1 MLKIKSPRVI
11 TTYYPDS
18 ENPTGMKVLQ
28 DRSSQLRAFYF
39 ERKFL
44 NEISEEEYATNYAV
58 YFLLNRRPFAKT
70 QIYIG
75 QSKVGAKRIVN
86 HNKNKDFWS
95 HCIMFV
101 TDNSVFDSNAI
112 DYMEYFFINLLQNS
126 KNYELQNVELRKRE
140 PNINYVDKIV
150 YKSFL
155 EQLIFIMKSEG
166 IDLLS
171 EECFFESTQEVVIPI
186 SDEEVKEEKENQ
198 EELIEINLQDK
209 KQTSQER
216 LYFAKGKDFSG
227 SLEISVNSFVL
238 KKGSI
243 IRKPHEDMLNW
254 SDKGAL
260 YRKLNNQGEKF
271 LKEGYLLDNGK
282 TYVLIKDIEFKSPS
296 GAAEFLSGASK
307 NGWTMFGIKRS

>member
-1 MLKIKSPRVI
+1 MLKIKNPRVI

-155 EQLIFIMKSEG
+155 DQLIFIMKSEG

-171 EECFFESTQEVVIPI
+171 EECSFESTQEVVNSINN
-186 SDEEVKEEKENQ
+186 EEVKEEKEAQ
-198 EELIEINLQDK
+198 EELTKIDSQDE
-209 KQTSQER
+209 KQAFQER
-216 LYFAKGKDFSG
+216 LYFTKGKDFSG
-227 SLEISVNSFVL
+227 SLEVNGNSFVL

-243 IRKPHEDMLNW
+243 IRKPHEDMLTWADN
-254 SDKGAL
+254 GVL

-271 LKEGYLLDNGK
+271 LREGYLLDNGK
-282 TYVLIKDIEFKSPS
+282 TYVLIKDLEFSSPS
-296 GAAEFLSGASK
+296 GAAAFLSGTSK

>member
-1 MLKIKSPRVI
+1 MLKIKNPRVI

-126 KNYELQNVELRKRE
+126 KNYELQNIELRKRE

-155 EQLIFIMKSEG
+155 DQLIFIMKSEG
-166 IDLLS
+166 IDLMS
-171 EECFFESTQEVVIPI
+171 EECSFESTQEVVISI
-186 SDEEVKEEKENQ
+186 NDEEVKEVQ
-198 EELIEINLQDK
+198 EELTEINSQHDDE
-209 KQTSQER
+209 QQESQEK

-227 SLEISVNSFVL
+227 SLEVKGNSFIL

-243 IRKPHEDMLNW
+243 IKKPHEDMLTW
-254 SDKGAL
+254 SDKGAFYKRL
-260 YRKLNNQGEKF
+260 ISRGEKF
-271 LKEGYLLDNGK
+271 LREGYLLDNGE
-282 TYVLIKDIEFKSPS
+282 TYVLVKDLEFNAPS
-296 GAAEFLSGASK
+296 AAAAFLSGAPKS
-307 NGWTMFGIKRS
+307 GWAMFGIERS